1 MLPPDKRNNKMVRW
15 IQVILSPLQWVRNL
29 WFGEYRT
36 GSTAS
41 AWNNLVIIPYS
52 KYDRVIYKKAVY
64 ESLVS
69 GNTSIPTDTTKWM
82 LVQSNFIGLSERLLY
97 TGQKLTLEYAL
108 NKWFGTTFRQP
119 PSTSDIYITN
129 NVVPIAPFRVGLTSP
144 VSSSVG
150 LTSSSEFVGQTAQ
163 FAAAINFTIYVP
175 VAVYNALDSNSANRD
190 KIFRS
195 FADKYVAA
203 GMVYQIQTY

>member
-1 MLPPDKRNNKMVRW
+1 MLPPDKRYNKMVRW
-15 IQVILSPLQWVRNL
+15 LQVILSPIQWLRNL

-36 GSTAS
+36 GSTAA
-41 AWNNLVIIPYS
+41 AWSNASTYA
-52 KYDRVIYKKAVY
+52 KYARVIYKNSVF

-69 GNTSIPTDTTKWM
+69 SNTAIPTDTTSWM
-82 LVQSNFIGLSERLLY
+82 LVQSNFVGLSERILY
-97 TGQKLTLEYAL
+97 TGQKLTFEYAL

-119 PSTSDIYITN
+119 PSVSDIYITN
-129 NVVPIAPFRVGLTSP
+129 NTVPIAPFRVGLTSA

-150 LTSSSEFVGQTAQ
+150 ISSSTEFVGQTSQYAS
-163 FAAAINFTIYVP
+163 AINFTINVP
-175 VAVYNALDSNSANRD
+175 VAIYNALDSNPANRD
-190 KIFRS
+190 KIFRA